1 VSVESQLPQ
10 GWEVVRLVDLAAIE
24 MGQSPPSSTYNS
36 MGTGLPFFQGKAE
49 FRDRYAE
56 ARVWCSEPNKIAEQ
70 EDILLSVRAPV
81 GPTNLAPSRCCI
93 GRGLSAIRPEAGINR
108 NYLLHAFRR
117 FANELDAKGTGTTF
131 KAVSGQTVRNFL
143 LPIAPSAEQS
153 RIADALDELL
163 SDLDAGVAVL
173 ERARGKL
180 KQYRASVLKAAVEGA
195 LTADWRKA
203 HPDAEPATEL
213 LKRILAERRRRWE
226 EDQLKKFKD
235 AGKAPPKD
243 WKEKYREPAA
253 PDTTNLPP
261 LPSGWC
267 WASCEQVGDTTTGFT
282 PPTNRPE
289 LFGGPVPFFK
299 PTDLDAGYHVVHH
312 RESLTLE
319 GSKAGRLVP
328 ALSILV
334 TCIGATI
341 GKTGLARVEC
351 ATNQQINSLTIP
363 HVWVLPQFAFWFM
376 NSPIGQM
383 QIVGNASATTLPILN
398 KSRFEAL
405 PIALPPISEQRVA
418 IETVEKQ
425 ISVIDHLEAEL
436 DAKLTGA
443 TALRQS
449 ILRHAFTGKLVP
461 QDPNDEPASEL
472 LKRISAERE
481 QRQRAAKAE
490 KRAGRKPGAKPAGKR
505 VRAEAVED

>member
-289 LFGGPVPFFK
+289 LF
-299 PTDLDAGYHVVHH
+299 
-312 RESLTLE
+312 
-319 GSKAGRLVP
+319 
-328 ALSILV
+328 
-334 TCIGATI
+334 
-341 GKTGLARVEC
+341 
-351 ATNQQINSLTIP
+351 
-363 HVWVLPQFAFWFM
+363 
-376 NSPIGQM
+376 
-383 QIVGNASATTLPILN
+383 
-398 KSRFEAL
+398 
-405 PIALPPISEQRVA
+405 
-418 IETVEKQ
+418 
-425 ISVIDHLEAEL
+425 
-436 DAKLTGA
+436 
-443 TALRQS
+443 
-449 ILRHAFTGKLVP
+449 
-461 QDPNDEPASEL
+461 
-472 LKRISAERE
+472 
-481 QRQRAAKAE
+481 
-490 KRAGRKPGAKPAGKR
+490 
-505 VRAEAVED
+505 